1 MILHTLMMPS
11 YLWSLIYDHNDL
23 VLSLL
28 NLFWNQTWTLWDSFS
43 YLREGGNPQV
53 LPQKTTKFS
62 LRTVFIFP
70 CRLDIPDMYILL
82 FLCYSQHRHVCK
94 WIRRWLGITLTKA
107 IPYRKW
113 IYFQIL
119 VGERKKSIFPRQV
132 TKNDPVLTFNSISVP
147 HKTCWKRSDLV
158 TFPNPI
164 SNGIKQSK

>member
-1 MILHTLMMPS
+1 MIT
-11 YLWSLIYDHNDL
+11 YFYHN
-23 VLSLL
+23 
-28 NLFWNQTWTLWDSFS
+28 NLFLPLFLFGVRLELYGALLAIWGMVAIFKCYPKTLQSFLWRQ
-43 YLREGGNPQV
+43 YLYFRH
-53 LPQKTTKFS
+53 
-62 LRTVFIFP
+62 

-119 VGERKKSIFPRQV
+119 VGERKESIFPRQV
-132 TKNDPVLTFNSISVP
+132 TKNDPALTFNSISVP